1 MTSRQECTLKAIV
14 ASFPPPNE
22 GFEGPSSMPDPVL
35 VHQAASWGS
44 LGHPVLCHRPCVY
57 LLKGSACRQGV
68 SCQFCHHSQHS
79 PIPKLDQEQRARVQ
93 GLSEGDLVSLL
104 IPHIREQAEAAGL
117 LEQVGDFIC
126 MLDKKFSADREHKND
141 NIRMKIPRKE
151 LYRLKK
157 NFGSQ
162 LQGSGLSCELE
173 NSLADACHDLG
184 EIAAQP
190 AVMVG
195 RGGCLASVVLG
206 ASLFGTG
213 ADDSHCAMQLAPGSS
228 RRGQDE
234 KFGFYFP
241 VYTQLPGTLRVL
253 QSVRRFYPDSP
264 IYVFQDGGKYDF
276 GPLCRAKPYNCIFAR
291 GREEN
296 SRWNP
301 HSWMARFRNATK
313 VLGTEYVIYLEPDVI
328 VRKHH
333 VLEPT
338 HDAGGMYDD
347 YNPST
352 HKETLEYL
360 GRMGRERDP
369 NFNVSWPHF
378 GLAGGS
384 YFKAEAILDAFDPK
398 WLRRIDWEGM
408 KGREGDKVMS
418 SDFAM
423 LVALSARGWTVY
435 PWEESSQYPGPQ
447 STAWERRKSFNADAA
462 FEHNHKEHYHDMLPE
477 FERRLI
483 TTFADMPQVC
493 DGCGSCHGCVW
504 YVDADPSRP
513 LPIPSRQPPV
523 P

>member
-1 MTSRQECTLKAIV
+1 MMV
-14 ASFPPPNE
+14 A
-22 GFEGPSSMPDPVL
+22 
-35 VHQAASWGS
+35 
-44 LGHPVLCHRPCVY
+44 
-57 LLKGSACRQGV
+57 
-68 SCQFCHHSQHS
+68 
-79 PIPKLDQEQRARVQ
+79 
-93 GLSEGDLVSLL
+93 
-104 IPHIREQAEAAGL
+104 
-117 LEQVGDFIC
+117 
-126 MLDKKFSADREHKND
+126 
-141 NIRMKIPRKE
+141 
-151 LYRLKK
+151 
-157 NFGSQ
+157 
-162 LQGSGLSCELE
+162 
-173 NSLADACHDLG
+173 
-184 EIAAQP
+184 
-190 AVMVG
+190 

-206 ASLFGTG
+206 AAIFGTS
-213 ADDSHCAMQLAPGSS
+213 ADDSHCALQLAPASS

-253 QSVRRFYPDSP
+253 QSVRKFYPDSP

-276 GPLCRAKPYNCIFAR
+276 GPLCHAQKYKCIFAR

-333 VLEPT
+333 VLEPK

-360 GRMGRERDP
+360 GRMGRDRDP

-408 KGREGDKVMS
+408 QGREGDKVMS

-423 LVALSARGWTVY
+423 LAALSARGWTVY
-435 PWEESSQYPGPQ
+435 PWEESSQYPGHQ
-447 STAWERRKSFNADAA
+447 STANRERRKSFNPDAA

-483 TTFADMPQVC
+483 TTFSDMPQVC
-493 DGCGSCHGCVW
+493 DGCDRCHGCVW

-523 P
+523 PAKWRYPGVG